1 MSQQDPPVTLPAP
14 SGVITLLTDFGLS
27 DPFVGV
33 MKGVILSRFPNARVV
48 DLCHGVRPQAIA
60 EGAFWLE
67 RCHGWFPQGTVH
79 VAVVDPG
86 VGSARRVLA
95 ASISG
100 HYFLLPDN
108 GLLAGALTERHGARV
123 LEVDLP
129 KLGIVPASATFHGRD
144 VFAPIASGLASGER
158 HFEALGVPTRP
169 LPSLLPLP
177 QRTPHGA
184 AGEVLCADHFGNLIT
199 NLGEALALE
208 TGAREVR
215 IAGQSIPWL
224 RTYAD
229 APPGAL
235 LALINAFGVL
245 EIAARDGSAE
255 SRLKVARG
263 AAVELR
269 GAGAA
274 ASSGVGG

>member
-184 AGEVLCADHFGNLIT
+184 AGEVLCVDHFGNLIT

>member
-108 GLLAGALTERHGARV
+108 GLLAGALMERHGARV

-144 VFAPIASGLASGER
+144 VFAPLASGLASGER

-184 AGEVLCADHFGNLIT
+184 AGEVLCVDHFGNLIT

>member
-1 MSQQDPPVTLPAP
+1 MSQQEPPATLPAP

-33 MKGVILSRFPNARVV
+33 MKGVLLSRFPNARVV
-48 DLCHGVRPQAIA
+48 DLCHGIRPQAIA

-67 RCHGWFPQGTVH
+67 RCYGWFPQGTVH

-108 GLLAGALTERHGARV
+108 GLLAGTLLERHGARV
-123 LEVDLP
+123 LEVDLA

-144 VFAPIASGLASGER
+144 VFAPLASGLASGER
-158 HFEALGVPTRP
+158 HFETLGVPTRP
-169 LPSLLPLP
+169 LPSLLPSP
-177 QRTPHGA
+177 ERTPHGA
-184 AGEVLCADHFGNLIT
+184 TGEVLCVDRFGNLIT
-199 NLGEALALE
+199 NLHEALALE

-229 APPGAL
+229 AAPGGL

-255 SRLKVARG
+255 SRLKVSRG

-269 GAGAA
+269 GPGT
-274 ASSGVGG
+274 GG

>member
-1 MSQQDPPVTLPAP
+1 MSQQDPPATLPAP

-48 DLCHGVRPQAIA
+48 DLCHGIRPQAIA

-108 GLLAGALTERHGARV
+108 GLLAESLTERHGARV
-123 LEVDLP
+123 LEVDLS

-144 VFAPIASGLASGER
+144 VFAPVAGGLASGAR

-177 QRTPHGA
+177 RRTPYGA
-184 AGEVLCADHFGNLIT
+184 AGEVLCVDHFGNLIT
-199 NLGEALALE
+199 NLDEALARQ
-208 TGAREVR
+208 TGARELR

-229 APPGAL
+229 AAPGAL

-255 SRLKVARG
+255 SRLNVSRG
-263 AAVELR
+263 AAVELH
-269 GAGAA
+269 GAGT

>member
-184 AGEVLCADHFGNLIT
+184 AGEVLCVDHFGNLIT
-199 NLGEALALE
+199 NIDAAALKRFAAPQVHSGPHTFRIARTYGDTRPGEYLAL
-208 TGAREVR
+208 VN
-215 IAGQSIPWL
+215 S
-224 RTYAD
+224 
-229 APPGAL
+229 
-235 LALINAFGVL
+235 FGVI
-245 EIAARDGSAE
+245 EIARAEQSAAE
-255 SRLKVARG
+255 GLGLSRG
-263 AAVELR
+263 APVTVREGAPHQPTGR
-269 GAGAA
+269 G
-274 ASSGVGG
+274 